1 MTKIRGSSVRK
12 YVFALCCF
20 ISFGALAAESKLK
33 YSEFY
38 KRLAAIE
45 KEQLSLV
52 YTAFYLYQ
60 ADSELGCFYQRGQL
74 VTDKQQLD
82 VLQGKDGEI
91 LMPLSAKLKQ
101 DKAEFVMAFDGVSD
115 CRLSIQTLARP
126 VSQGRLNTGLLMD
139 INTEMHTLINS
150 NAGFWGRMFIPEYLG
165 LTIEFDRQG
174 IRDLPQEF
182 IDRLS
187 GARLSLSSAEIALM
201 AEQNVSF
208 DADIKTIKPWLAT
221 Q

>member
-1 MTKIRGSSVRK
+1 MHKVVIGLCLLVSSSA
-12 YVFALCCF
+12 F
-20 ISFGALAAESKLK
+20 AAESKLK

-52 YTAFYLYQ
+52 YTAFYLFQ
-60 ADSELGCFYQRGQL
+60 ADSEQACFYQQGQL
-74 VTDKQQLD
+74 LTNKEQVA
-82 VLQGKDGEI
+82 VLQAKSGEI
-91 LMPLSAKLKQ
+91 LMPLSPKLKQ
-101 DKAEFVMAFDGVSD
+101 DKADFIMTFDQVSD

-126 VSQGRLNTGLLMD
+126 VSEGRLNTSLLMD

-165 LTIEFDRQG
+165 LNIEFDKQG

-182 IDRLS
+182 IDRLQA
-187 GARLSLSSAEIALM
+187 GRLTLSSAEIALM

-208 DADIKTIKPWLAT
+208 DADIKTIKPWLAA